1 MNHGVIS
8 INLIWPNRPRFWQEN
23 TMFSPI
29 QEEERQRKL
38 VDQAQQQ
45 EMMEVEQAQ
54 RAQFLGFSN
63 AWDKHLGQRALRW

>member
-1 MNHGVIS
+1 V
-8 INLIWPNRPRFWQEN
+8 
-23 TMFSPI
+23 
-29 QEEERQRKL
+29 QEEERQRRL

-63 AWDKHLGQRALRW
+63 AWDKYLGAAQNDAFA